1 MMKSFNRFSIAALS
15 AAFLLLPS
23 PALLADVNVLND
35 SGETLYV
42 ATGQAIGGR
51 IAYGGWTK
59 IDPGWRAN
67 VYVGQ
72 DPRIM
77 LSVVSLR
84 NGGPYAWRINNPI
97 ASAEMMACSDD
108 FRCEQLG
115 GALPQWQMVNRFQN
129 SIWVFDQD
137 HPWPEDM
144 NLFATTFYV
153 VPGNLDQ
160 RFVP

>member
-1 MMKSFNRFSIAALS
+1 MKPFNRLLILS
-15 AAFLLLPS
+15 FLAIAFLLLP
-23 PALLADVNVLND
+23 PGVLLADVNVVNE

-51 IAYGGWTK
+51 VIYGGWTR
-59 IDPGWRAN
+59 IDHGRHAN

-84 NGGPYAWRINNPI
+84 NGGPYTWRINNFI
-97 ASAEMMACSDD
+97 ASGEMMVSSDD

-115 GALPQWQMVNRFQN
+115 GALPQWRMVNRAQN
-129 SIWVFDQD
+129 SVWVYDQFN
-137 HPWPEDM
+137 PWPNDM
-144 NLFATTFYV
+144 NLFMTTFYV

-160 RFVP
+160 RFIP